1 VTDEMDR
8 LGFAGDVLMNDREDS
23 FAYFVV
29 GERTSP

>member
-8 LGFAGDVLMNDREDS
+8 LGFAGDVSMRFSAES

-29 GERTSP
+29 GDLT